1 MDKVITGGNEST
13 YLDGATRARLWALAE
28 RLGIKRNELVK
39 DAIKFYLDRQETK
52 KEGK

>member
-1 MDKVITGGNEST
+1 MATIITGGSEST
-13 YLDGATRARLWALAE
+13 YLDSATRTRLWALAE